1 MGVYAHRFIE
11 VLNIDTTIGN
21 TKILCNRLGY
31 TFQNEHLRNGFDPTK
46 SVEV

>member
-21 TKILCNRLGY
+21 TKILCNQLGY
-31 TFQNEHLRNGFDPTK
+31 TFQNEHLRNGFAPTK